1 MDISISSLLGQL
13 MLGLVNGAFYAV
25 LSLGLSIIFGVL
37 NVINF
42 THGAQYMMG
51 AFVAWLLLTLFGVG
65 YWPALILAP
74 VIVGLSGMALEW
86 LLIRHTYKLDHLYGL
101 LLTVGLATVIE
112 GVFLNLYGAAGLP
125 YPIPTIFKGGID
137 LGIMYLPTYRAW
149 VIVAAA
155 IVCAATWFLIE
166 RTRLGSYLR
175 AATENPQLVRAFG
188 VRVPL
193 MITSVY
199 GLGVG
204 LAAFAGVLGAPIFQV
219 SPFMGSNLI
228 IVVFAVVVIG
238 GMGSI
243 AGSIVTGFGIG
254 IIEGLTKYFWPEA
267 ANTAVF
273 VIMTLVLM
281 LRPMGLFGKTIILH
295 AQTSA
300 TGQIGHKPTLGI
312 VPSHAIA
319 ALTITAAVIIA
330 PYFGYPVIIMHVM
343 CFALFAMSVN
353 LLLGYA
359 GLVSF
364 GHAMFFGMSGYITAY
379 TTKEW
384 GVTPEIGVLLGV
396 LTAAAIG
403 LVTGAVAIRR
413 QSIYFAMITLAFS
426 QMIYFFCLQAP
437 FTGGEDGIQ
446 AVPRGML
453 FGLIDLNV
461 TMNMYAM
468 VAVLFLAGLFVTYR
482 IIHSPFGHV
491 MKAIRDNE
499 PRAISL
505 GYDVQRYKLTAFVLS
520 AAIAG
525 VAGSLKALVFQIAS
539 LTDVSNLVSG
549 EVLFMALL
557 GGLGTVFGPIAG
569 ATLVIGMQHYLSW
582 LGSWVLLVQG
592 AVFVIFVVLVRRGIV
607 GEISKRLRVP
617 L

>member
-1 MDISISSLLGQL
+1 MDISISSLLSQL

-51 AFVAWLLLTLFGVG
+51 AFVAWLLLTVLGIG
-65 YWPALILAP
+65 YWPALLLAP
-74 VIVGLSGMALEW
+74 LLVGLFGVAMER

-112 GVFLNLYGAAGLP
+112 GTFLNLYGAAGQP
-125 YPIPTIFKGGID
+125 YPAPPQLRGAVD
-137 LGIMYLPTYRAW
+137 LGIMFLPVYRGW
-149 VIVAAA
+149 VIVAAVL
-155 IVCAATWFLIE
+155 ICAATWFLIE

-175 AATENPQLVRAFG
+175 AATENPELVRAFG
-188 VRVPL
+188 VRVPV
-193 MITSVY
+193 MIAAVY
-199 GLGVG
+199 GFGVA

-254 IIEGLTKYFWPEA
+254 LVEGLTKYFWPEA

-273 VIMTLVLM
+273 VMMTLVLM
-281 LRPMGLFGKTIILH
+281 LRPMGLFGKTVILH
-295 AQTSA
+295 GQTAA
-300 TGQIGHKPTLGI
+300 TGQIGHKPTLGV
-312 VPSHAIA
+312 VPSHA
-319 ALTITAAVIIA
+319 LAVGAIVLAVLVA
-330 PYFGYPVIIMHVM
+330 PMVGYPVIIMHIM
-343 CFALFAMSVN
+343 CFALFAMAIN
-353 LLLGYA
+353 LLLGFA

-364 GHAMFFGMSGYITAY
+364 GHAMFFGMAGYITAHAV
-379 TTKEW
+379 KVW
-384 GVTPEIGVLLGV
+384 GVQPEIGIILGTGV
-396 LTAAAIG
+396 AALIG
-403 LVTGAVAIRR
+403 LVTGAIAIRR

-446 AVPRGML
+446 GVPRGML
-453 FGLIDLNV
+453 FGVIDLNV
-461 TMNMYAM
+461 TMNMYLL
-468 VAVLFLAGLFVTYR
+468 VAAAFLGGLFCTYR
-482 IIHSPFGHV
+482 ILHSPFGHV
-491 MKAIRDNE
+491 LRAIRDNE
-499 PRAISL
+499 PRALSL
-505 GYDVQRYKLTAFVLS
+505 GYDAQRYKLMAFVLS
-520 AAIAG
+520 ASIAG
-525 VAGSLKALVFQIAS
+525 LAGSLKALVFQIAS

-549 EVLFMALL
+549 EVLFMALI
-557 GGLGTVFGPIAG
+557 GGTGTIFGPVVG
-569 ATLVIGMQHYLSW
+569 AILVIGMQHYLSW
-582 LGSWVLLVQG
+582 LGSWVLVVQG
-592 AVFVIFVVLVRRGIV
+592 AIFVLFVILFRQGIV
-607 GEISKRLRVP
+607 GEISKRFRVP